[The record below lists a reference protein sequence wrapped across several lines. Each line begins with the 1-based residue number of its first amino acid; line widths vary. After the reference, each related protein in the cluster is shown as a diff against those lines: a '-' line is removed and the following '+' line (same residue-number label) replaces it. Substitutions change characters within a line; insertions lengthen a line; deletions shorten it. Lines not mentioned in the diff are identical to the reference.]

1 MKAKIDQEAFSTID
15 KTLSI
20 IERSRALSE
29 SLDKMNDS
37 DNKRSVTQHVKSVA
51 LKKNESDATAKRD
64 IKNYLV
70 IVADASKLTAYEK
83 RLYLKRAYNSKEDLN
98 ECDRALKTFYR
109 DAQNNLFE
117 YNRESSYKL
126 VKEYIKT
133 VFKKNATKDYFTTS
147 EVELHY
153 KVFGPSISDNTLAS
167 CRKLQLEKAVKLEAV
182 YCSDVSKRVKYYK
195 IHVVKQ

>member
-1 MKAKIDQEAFSTID
+1 MSKNLKASDLSTID

-20 IERSRALSE
+20 IERSRLAS
-29 SLDKMNDS
+29 KINNDAS
-37 DNKRSVTQHVKSVA
+37 KTKTVAHVESVTV
-51 LKKNESDATAKRD
+51 KKNVSEDKSKRD
-64 IKNYLV
+64 IKDYLV
-70 IVADASKLTAYEK
+70 VVDDLNKFSKYERERQYLRSAHNSLSTAY
-83 RLYLKRAYNSKEDLN
+83 N
-98 ECDRALKTFYR
+98 EYERALKTFYR

-126 VKEYIKT
+126 VKDYIKR
-133 VFKKNATKDYFTTS
+133 VFKKSATKDYFTTS

-167 CRKLQLEKAVKLEAV
+167 CRKLQQEKAVRLEAV
-182 YCSDVSKRVKYYK
+182 MCSDVSKRVKYYK